1 MSKPIALI
9 IEDEIDLAEIYSKAL
24 QGGGF
29 ETQVIR
35 DGHKAMQHL
44 ESASP
49 NVIILDLHLPQVGG
63 ASILEYIRSDQRIAK
78 TSVIVTTADERQA
91 DELGEKADLVLL
103 KPVSLNQLRE
113 LASRMAK
120 PKKEE

>member
-1 MSKPIALI
+1 MSRPIALI

-29 ETQVIR
+29 ATEVIR
-35 DGHKAMQHL
+35 DGKKALEHL
-44 ESASP
+44 MNASP
-49 NVIILDLHLPQVGG
+49 NVIILDLHLPHVGG
-63 ASILEYIRSDQRIAK
+63 ASILQHIRSNERISK

-91 DELGEKADLVLL
+91 DEIGEQADLVLL

-113 LASRMAK
+113 LASRIAK
-120 PKKEE
+120 PG